1 MKNSVKKIT
10 AFAFLLL
17 TMGLSVSAQTL
28 ASYAGDWV
36 NIDPASRS
44 LAKISV
50 AVSGANVTIHPWGS
64 CTPLCDWGVLPATP
78 YAPNVSTS
86 ITTTTKTM
94 LAEYNTPAIKHVIE
108 VELAGD
114 VLIVETFVRFTDGSG
129 RSSYTMTD
137 KFRRDNVGGGGVT
150 SVNCDAIAPYGTAGQ
165 YRILDGNMA
174 MLLFPNKKDAERTVE
189 VAKKYG
195 LNSQCFV
202 GRPNAQFKYWLTNG
216 NAPTGTMAGE
226 DCLDFNPNTIEV
238 KQISGTWKIVD
249 GSHWMFDFGTKEA
262 DARQSFCLIKK
273 YGFTK
278 TCFVGRP
285 GPPMTYLKK

>member
-36 NIDPASRS
+36 NVDASSRQ
-44 LAKISV
+44 LVKISV
-50 AVSGANVTIHPWGS
+50 AVSGATATIHPWGS

-137 KFRRDNVGGGGVT
+137 KFRRGAPVPTGLPDLVISSVTEFQLAYNNTQVQYTHVVKNTGSTDCKRTVALQGFWSKDATKSDDDVPSGGVT
-150 SVNCDAIAPYGTAGQ
+150 VGPIPANQSLTGKFTMNVPNPAFYAAFKGVTLPQMLKNYPYL
-165 YRILDGNMA
+165 ILVVDSNSEVPESNEGNNV
-174 MLLFPNKKDAERTVE
+174 FVVRH
-189 VAKKYG
+189 G
-195 LNSQCFV
+195 L
-202 GRPNAQFKYWLTNG
+202 
-216 NAPTGTMAGE
+216 
-226 DCLDFNPNTIEV
+226 
-238 KQISGTWKIVD
+238 
-249 GSHWMFDFGTKEA
+249 
-262 DARQSFCLIKK
+262 
-273 YGFTK
+273 
-278 TCFVGRP
+278 
-285 GPPMTYLKK
+285 